1 MKKGG
6 LTLTIIFEA
15 MSLNYGEGVGN
26 ISELKKLSR
35 EGYSLTYMSRQA
47 LRYELFKTLKNM
59 FGMQDAPLTPTKEKG
74 VIQFKEEANI
84 KDYEEVDFFG
94 YMKTL
99 KGKGA
104 LTRSAVV
111 KFSPAIS
118 LEPYYNDL
126 EFGSNKNFA
135 DRSNSDP
142 NIFQLEQHYSLYTY
156 TVTIDLDRLGKDEN
170 ENIELDK
177 KTRIERAQKILEA
190 LKVMNREIKGRIEN
204 LNPIFVIGGIYP
216 VKNPFF
222 LNRVKICLDSSTKR
236 FKINT
241 ELINSV
247 LNISI
252 NGISIKDYT
261 HIGLLKGYWENE
273 KEFENAKDID
283 TFFKDIKEGVQEF
296 YESA

>member
-1 MKKGG
+1 
-6 LTLTIIFEA
+6 
-15 MSLNYGEGVGN
+15 
-26 ISELKKLSR
+26 
-35 EGYSLTYMSRQA
+35 
-47 LRYELFKTLKNM
+47 
-59 FGMQDAPLTPTKEKG
+59 
-74 VIQFKEEANI
+74 
-84 KDYEEVDFFG
+84 
-94 YMKTL
+94 
-99 KGKGA
+99 
-104 LTRSAVV
+104 V